1 MIGFSE
7 GKLIV
12 RATGVIVNAGGQFI
26 WWQKRP
32 GQVGQKIVIAIGKKP
47 SDTTDVCKLASPFQD
62 MVNPQV
68 NLFQ

>member
-7 GKLIV
+7 GKSSG
-12 RATGVIVNAGGQFI
+12 RATGLIVNAGGEFI
-26 WWQKRP
+26 WRKERP
-32 GQVGQKIVIAIGKKP
+32 GQVGRKIVIAIEGEL
-47 SDTTDVCKLASPFQD
+47 SETTDVCKLASPFQD

>member
-7 GKLIV
+7 GKPSV
-12 RATGVIVNAGGQFI
+12 RARLVIVNAGGEFI
-26 WWQKRP
+26 WRQNRP
-32 GQVGQKIVIAIGKKP
+32 GQVGRKIVIAIGGEL
-47 SDTTDVCKLASPFQD
+47 SETTDVCKLASPFQD